1 MAVLLLPSPM
11 SPSTTPDLDEYRR
24 AVADLLDDL
33 RHQPGS
39 PARAAA
45 DRLDE
50 PRLAAVLG
58 QVPGGLD
65 WVRQELSDEAATFRP
80 DSPSSAKDHHAFVRI
95 FLLSQ
100 IDTLWWADA
109 PEFVT
114 DADVATSDELVDLE
128 PLRRA
133 GRLRFEYR
141 RQPDTWAGRARDALR
156 RRVAPHRSPH
166 TAGVRFTRVRPE
178 LAALINEAAAA
189 FAVVAPDAPRLW
201 VTSMTR
207 SVDHQ
212 LHLRTLGYSALLPSA
227 HCNGY
232 AVDVEMAWFG
242 RFGAAGA
249 LATVLLELQ
258 QRGLVNVIDEGQAWH
273 VCLSPGARTPLRAEF
288 ERTMEV

>member
-1 MAVLLLPSPM
+1 MSSP
-11 SPSTTPDLDEYRR
+11 TTPDLDEYRH

-33 RHQPGS
+33 RHQSGS
-39 PARAAA
+39 PARAAV

-50 PRLAAVLG
+50 PRLAAVLDA
-58 QVPGGLD
+58 VPGGLGRI
-65 WVRQELSDEAATFRP
+65 RQELADEAATFRP
-80 DSPSSAKDHHAFVRI
+80 DSPSSATDHHAFVRI

-100 IDTLWWADA
+100 IDTLWWAHA
-109 PEFVT
+109 PELRT
-114 DADVATSDELVDLE
+114 DEDVAASDELVDLE

-133 GRLRFEYR
+133 GRLGFEYR
-141 RQPDTWAGRARDALR
+141 RQPDTFVGRARDGVR

-178 LAALINEAAAA
+178 LAALVNEVATT
-189 FAVVAPDAPRLW
+189 FAVEAPDAPRLW

-207 SVDHQ
+207 SVEHQ

-273 VCLSPGARTPLRAEF
+273 VCLSPGACGPLRAEF

>member
-1 MAVLLLPSPM
+1 MPS
-11 SPSTTPDLDEYRR
+11 STPPDLDEYRH

-33 RHQPGS
+33 RHQAGS
-39 PARAAA
+39 PALAAA
-45 DRLDE
+45 GRLEE

-58 QVPGGLD
+58 EVPGGLD
-65 WVRQELSDEAATFRP
+65 WVRSELLAEAATFRP
-80 DSPSSAKDHHAFVRI
+80 DSPSSAKDHHAFVRV

-109 PEFVT
+109 PEFAT
-114 DADVATSDELVDLE
+114 DDDVATSPELVDLE
-128 PLRRA
+128 PLRLA
-133 GRLRFEYR
+133 GRLRFNYR
-141 RQPDTWAGRARDALR
+141 RQPDSFVGRARNAAR
-156 RRVAPHRSPH
+156 RRLAPNRSPH

-178 LAALINEAAAA
+178 LAALINRVAEA
-189 FAVVAPDAPRLW
+189 FAVVAPEAPTLW

-273 VCLSPGARTPLRAEF
+273 VCLSPGARAELRAEY

>member
-1 MAVLLLPSPM
+1 MPSP
-11 SPSTTPDLDEYRR
+11 TTPDLDAYRH
-24 AVADLLDDL
+24 AVAELLVDL
-33 RHQPGS
+33 RHQSGS
-39 PARAAA
+39 PALHAL
-45 DRLDE
+45 DRLEE

-58 QVPGGLD
+58 AVPGGLD
-65 WVRQELSDEAATFRP
+65 WVRSELLAEAATFRP

-100 IDTLWWADA
+100 IDTLWWAEA
-109 PEFVT
+109 PEFAT
-114 DADVATSDELVDLE
+114 DEDVATSPELVDLE
-128 PLRRA
+128 PLRQA
-133 GRLRFEYR
+133 GRLKFDYR
-141 RQPDTWAGRARDALR
+141 RQTDAWTGRLRNGLR
-156 RRVAPHRSPH
+156 RRLAPNRSPH
-166 TAGVRFTRVRPE
+166 TSGVRFTRVRPE
-178 LAALINEAAAA
+178 LAALINDVASE

-258 QRGLVNVIDEGQAWH
+258 QRGMVNVIDEGQAWH
-273 VCLSPGARTPLRAEF
+273 VCLDPAARAGLRADF

>member
-1 MAVLLLPSPM
+1 MPS
-11 SPSTTPDLDEYRR
+11 STTPDLDAYRH

-39 PARAAA
+39 PALAAA
-45 DRLDE
+45 DQLDE

-58 QVPGGLD
+58 SVPGGLD
-65 WVRQELSDEAATFRP
+65 WVRKELLSEGATFRP

-100 IDTLWWADA
+100 IDTLWWAGS
-109 PEFVT
+109 PEFAN
-114 DADVATSDELVDLE
+114 DEEVATSTELVDLE
-128 PLRRA
+128 PLRAA
-133 GRLRFEYR
+133 GRLRFHYR
-141 RQPDTWAGRARDALR
+141 RQTDSLPGRLRNAAR
-156 RRVAPHRSPH
+156 RRLAPHRSPH
-166 TAGVRFTRVRPE
+166 TAGVRSTRVRPE
-178 LAALINEAAAA
+178 LAALINEVAAA
-189 FAVVAPDAPRLW
+189 FGVVAPDAPRLW

-232 AVDVEMAWFG
+232 AVDVEMEWFG

-258 QRGLVNVIDEGQAWH
+258 QRGIVNVIDEGQAWH
-273 VCLSPGARTPLRAEF
+273 VCLCPDARADLRTEF
-288 ERTMEV
+288 ARTMEV